1 MILLE
6 TAVREVIAGKKDI
19 SFLDALIKEMDR
31 DRETYAAAVE
41 KAAHFF
47 CTDDDTEIDDDPIV
61 TPGEDGAWVSAWVWV
76 VNE

>member
-1 MILLE
+1 MLLLE
-6 TAVREVIAGKKDI
+6 SAVREVIAGTKDV
-19 SFLDALIKEMDR
+19 SFLDALIEGMDR

-61 TPGEDGAWVSAWVWV
+61 APGEDGVWVSAWVWV
-76 VNE
+76 ANE